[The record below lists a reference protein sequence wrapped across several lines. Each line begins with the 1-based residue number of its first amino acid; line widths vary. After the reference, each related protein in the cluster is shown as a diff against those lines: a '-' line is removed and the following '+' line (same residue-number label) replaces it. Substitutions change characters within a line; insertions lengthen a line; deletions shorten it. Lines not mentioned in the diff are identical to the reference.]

1 MRNNVLAVLT
11 VGTAMFLGC
20 AESDYLS
27 QGSAAPSETES
38 NSSMSNT
45 DPGVAAESGT
55 AGTLPANQSAE
66 ERFNTLG
73 SASAPSAT
81 VPANVATNATDASQN
96 EVSSEAAP
104 STQNEQGT
112 QVSPEPQ
119 TGDDANPDSVQ
130 PDL

>member
-1 MRNNVLAVLT
+1 MRKKVLAVLT

-20 AESDYLS
+20 AESDYSS
-27 QGSAAPSETES
+27 QGSAASPETES
-38 NSSMSNT
+38 SSSMSNT
-45 DPGVAAESGT
+45 DPGVASESGT
-55 AGTLPANQSAE
+55 GTLPANQSAE
-66 ERFNTLG
+66 ERYNTLG

-96 EVSSEAAP
+96 EVSSEAAAA
-104 STQNEQGT
+104 TQNEQGS
-112 QVSPEPQ
+112 QASPEPQ